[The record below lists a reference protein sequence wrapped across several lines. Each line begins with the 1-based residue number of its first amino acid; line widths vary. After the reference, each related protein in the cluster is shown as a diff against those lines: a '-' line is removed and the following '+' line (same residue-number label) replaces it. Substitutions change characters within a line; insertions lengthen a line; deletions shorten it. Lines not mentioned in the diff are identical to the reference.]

1 MDDRLL
7 SEEFAGAPFI
17 KVLAEIWRQGLSG
30 SLYVKAGGASK
41 CLSFERGTLLLDSVS
56 FEERDFLRYLLTSGA
71 ADLIALARVE
81 EHAQKAE
88 VSSLRAFV
96 ETSVFGPERL
106 CEHLEAFAREEA
118 LALVAGGGAEREFH
132 ARSGPPARVYVD
144 AVDIPGILLE
154 GVRRMADDEA
164 LTAALPAANE
174 TIRRLPASSAGA
186 FGLSRAERYVLGLL
200 EPPRSLA
207 EICAASDIGEAAT
220 RRGLLAALLLGLA
233 GAAGPKPKTAKLG
246 ADLSLAGMDRLLGL
260 FNAKC
265 AYIFKHVSKE
275 VGPVALP
282 LVGKALD
289 EIRGRLDPAFQTA
302 VLKPDGRLELK
313 SLLPVK
319 ANIVGDECRRSML
332 RSMDEILAAEVLVV
346 KRTLG
351 PEQEAAL
358 VRSLEKIGEGP

>member
-7 SEEFAGAPFI
+7 SEEFARAPFI

-30 SLYVKAGGASK
+30 SLYVKAGGVSK
-41 CLSFERGTLLLDSVS
+41 CLSFERGTLVLDSVS
-56 FEERDFLRYLLTSGA
+56 FEEKDFLRYLLTSGA

-81 EHAQKAE
+81 EHAQKTD
-88 VSSLRAFV
+88 VSSLRALV
-96 ETSVFGPERL
+96 ETSVCGPERL

-132 ARSGPPARVYVD
+132 TRSGPPARVYID

-154 GVRRMADDEA
+154 GVRRMTDDEA
-164 LTAALPAANE
+164 LATALPATNE
-174 TIRRLPASSAGA
+174 TIRRLPTSSAGA

-265 AYIFKHVSKE
+265 AYIFKHISKE

-351 PEQEAAL
+351 PEQEATL